1 MKNEI
6 INKLPEELREH
17 KCSLKKASK
26 DDANSQ
32 HMCDS
37 LIEVVNFD
45 KIPTV
50 YAKGKGWSGVPLS
63 NDALYIESENLWH
76 FIEFKNG
83 EVKKH
88 EVYRKI
94 YDSLIMLVE
103 MNIIPNLEFSRKH
116 ITYTLVYNSDKYSRA
131 KKSVERDKVYGH
143 TRRMAKKERMM
154 FEIEKFEKY
163 LFSETHT
170 YTVDEFNENFVS
182 RIEKFEGED
191 TE

>member
-45 KIPTV
+45 KIPPV

-63 NDALYIESENLWH
+63 
-76 FIEFKNG
+76 
-83 EVKKH
+83 
-88 EVYRKI
+88 
-94 YDSLIMLVE
+94 
-103 MNIIPNLEFSRKH
+103 
-116 ITYTLVYNSDKYSRA
+116 
-131 KKSVERDKVYGH
+131 
-143 TRRMAKKERMM
+143 RR
-154 FEIEKFEKY
+154 
-163 LFSETHT
+163 
-170 YTVDEFNENFVS
+170 
-182 RIEKFEGED
+182 
-191 TE
+191 

>member
-17 KCSLKKASK
+17 KCSLKEASK

-45 KIPTV
+45 KIPPV

-103 MNIIPNLEFSRKH
+103 MNIIPNLEFSRKLLFYFQMH
-116 ITYTLVYNSDKYSRA
+116 EYL
-131 KKSVERDKVYGH
+131 
-143 TRRMAKKERMM
+143 KERMM

-182 RIEKFEGED
+182 RIEKFESED